1 MTGCKGE
8 VHVGIKPRAG
18 PADRAA
24 RRRRLCH
31 CQDDAG
37 LARTVA
43 GIFPAR
49 NSLMGATLR
58 TRTGGLPHW
67 TSVAP

>member
-8 VHVGIKPRAG
+8 DHVGIKPCAG

-31 CQDDAG
+31 CQDDAK
-37 LARTVA
+37 LARTFA
-43 GIFPAR
+43 DTFPAR
-49 NSLMGATLR
+49 NHPMGATLR
-58 TRTGGLPHW
+58 ARTGGLPHW